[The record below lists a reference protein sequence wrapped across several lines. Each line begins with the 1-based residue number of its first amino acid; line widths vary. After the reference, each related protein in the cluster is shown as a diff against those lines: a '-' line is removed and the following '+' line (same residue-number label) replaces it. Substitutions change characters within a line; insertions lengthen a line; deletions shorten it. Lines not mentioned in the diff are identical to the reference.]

1 MRDPKAPQ
9 DRVSLMDL
17 PEKSFEPEARCP
29 LDGVRVVD
37 MSRLVS
43 GNMASLQLA
52 DFGAEVIKI
61 EDPRRGDPLR
71 TWQTNGISVHWKVYS
86 RNKKSVALSLRE
98 PRGRELFFELIA
110 TSQVLIENFRP
121 GTLEV
126 MGLAPEILHRRNPG
140 LIILRISGW
149 GQDGPYRDRPGFG
162 TLVESMS
169 GYASRTGF
177 PDREPAL
184 PPTALADMV
193 AGLYGAFAVMVALR
207 EVETKGG
214 MGQVIDL
221 PLLDPLFSF
230 IATEAGIYRL
240 TGEVRERTGSR
251 SETTSP
257 RNVFRT
263 NDGRYIGI
271 SASIQAMAE
280 RLFRA
285 IGREDMITDPRFRTN
300 SDRVKNADA
309 CEAPIVAFIGARTL
323 TENMAAFERAEV
335 TAAPVYD
342 IDQFIADPHVTTREI
357 LVDLPDADMGRLPM
371 HNVIPRLSDTPG
383 RFRRPAPQLGEHTA
397 EILRELG
404 LDNAAIE
411 GLADDGVI
419 GLQKEKGDRP

>member
-1 MRDPKAPQ
+1 M
-9 DRVSLMDL
+9 SLS
-17 PEKSFEPEARCP
+17 EKSFEPAAACP

-43 GNMASLQLA
+43 GNMVSLQLA

-71 TWQTNGISVHWKVYS
+71 AWQTDGVSVHWKVYS
-86 RNKKSVALSLRE
+86 RNKKSLALSLRE
-98 PRGRELFFELIA
+98 PRGRELFLDLVA

-121 GTLEV
+121 GTLEA
-126 MGLAPEILHRRNPG
+126 MGLAPETLHRRNPG

-214 MGQVIDL
+214 TGQVIDL

-230 IATEAGIYRL
+230 IATEAAIYRL
-240 TGEVRERTGSR
+240 TGTVRERTGSR

-263 NDGRYIGI
+263 KDGRYIGI

-280 RLFRA
+280 RLFRT
-285 IGREDMITDPRFRTN
+285 IGRDDMITDPRFRTN
-300 SDRVKNADA
+300 SDRVRNADA
-309 CEAPIVAFIGARTL
+309 CEAPMVEFIGARSL
-323 TENMAAFERAEV
+323 AENMEIFERAEV

-342 IDQFIADPHVTTREI
+342 IDQFMADPHVTAREI
-357 LVDLPDADMGRLPM
+357 LVDLPDADMKRLPM
-371 HNVIPRLSDTPG
+371 HNIIPRLSATPG
-383 RFRRPAPQLGEHTA
+383 QLRRPAPALGEHTA
-397 EILRELG
+397 EILGALG
-404 LDNAAIE
+404 LGPAEIR
-411 GLADDGVI
+411 GLAREGIIGVA
-419 GLQKEKGDRP
+419 GDKA